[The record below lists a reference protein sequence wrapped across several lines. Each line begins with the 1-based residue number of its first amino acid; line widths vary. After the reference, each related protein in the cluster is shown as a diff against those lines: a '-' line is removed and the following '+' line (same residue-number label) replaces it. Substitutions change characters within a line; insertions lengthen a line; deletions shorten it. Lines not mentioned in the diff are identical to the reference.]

1 MAYRLGELTE
11 FGGEFNPEDA
21 LDPHEAGGGG
31 VYLGDYVEPYVEPKV
46 PYSPYLGQGE
56 RLPYGNE
63 PKYPITTGES
73 AWAKEI
79 RERNAATDA
88 WIKESNK
95 QKGRPFFV
103 PSGRGRVPGQVW
115 GAGGPTDGYMTAP
128 TMGAM
133 PTFNLPVRDE
143 ARIGSLTQK
152 AAGPGLR
159 ELRKG
164 MREAQGRYYENPNV
178 RRMTLRD
185 AMAGYGMGLEKVMGG
200 ARREARA
207 EYEGEYAGQMTK
219 AQLEYQG
226 QAQQVMSQYQNAW
239 REYLA
244 RMTG

>member
-1 MAYRLGELTE
+1 MAWYDDEEYYESPQDEDTGATIRWPWGTE
-11 FGGEFNPEDA
+11 EAYSDVMGRREPPE
-21 LDPHEAGGGG
+21 E
-31 VYLGDYVEPYVEPKV
+31 
-46 PYSPYLGQGE
+46 
-56 RLPYGNE
+56 LPYGGG
-63 PKYPITTGES
+63 PTYPATTGES

-79 RERNAATDA
+79 RERNEARTKA
-88 WIKESNK
+88 WAEDPRWKPK
-95 QKGRPFFV
+95 PGFFS
-103 PSGRGRVPGQVW
+103 PSGRGRVPGQAW
-115 GAGGPTDGYMTAP
+115 GAGGPTGEYMTPPA
-128 TMGAM
+128 MGPM

-143 ARIGSLTQK
+143 ARIGSLAQK

-244 RMTG
+244 RMTTG

>member
-1 MAYRLGELTE
+1 MAWWDDDEEYGGGYGADYEAPPGEY
-11 FGGEFNPEDA
+11 GGGADYEPGWTGYEQ
-21 LDPHEAGGGG
+21 PPSGGGG
-31 VYLGDYVEPYVEPKV
+31 VAPTEV
-46 PYSPYLGQGE
+46 
-56 RLPYGNE
+56 LPYGNR
-63 PKYPITTGES
+63 PAYPVTTGIYGTQPPPKAYGME
-73 AWAKEI
+73 
-79 RERNAATDA
+79 
-88 WIKESNK
+88 
-95 QKGRPFFV
+95 GRQPSTGLGSRSFFI
-103 PSGRGRVPGQVW
+103 PSGRGRVPGQAW
-115 GAGGPTDGYMTAP
+115 GAGGPTGDYMTP
-128 TMGAM
+128 PVMGTM

-143 ARIGSLTQK
+143 ARIGSLAQK

-244 RMTG
+244 RMTTG